1 MLSSEDKN
9 LNQNVTI
16 TMVTVQIMAD
26 EQKKLHPDCWKR
38 KRSLSSAS
46 ATATSQAG
54 AGGLQHPL
62 PHTPTHR
69 LQHPFSF
76 LTAAGGADHRYI
88 QLVHTL
94 DVR

>member
-1 MLSSEDKN
+1 MLSSGDKN

-62 PHTPTHR
+62 PHTPAWR
-69 LQHPFSF
+69 ERDLREFVE
-76 LTAAGGADHRYI
+76 GGA
-88 QLVHTL
+88 
-94 DVR
+94 